1 MNAAHTRIGDGIEPR
16 AAVQGST
23 GCRFAAP
30 IPARGR
36 SRHPDSRDTRTSLC
50 IAGIGIGLRAE
61 HYREVVAT
69 RPLVGWFEVHSEN
82 YFGEGGAPHYY
93 LEQVR
98 RDYPLSL
105 HGVGLS
111 LGSADA
117 LNRTHLEKLKALIQ
131 RYEPGLVSDHL
142 SWSSVDGKYLNDLLP
157 LPYLEETL
165 RHVTERVIQA
175 QEFLGREILIENPS
189 SYLQYRHSDMDE
201 AEFLAELSVRSG
213 CGILLDVNNIY
224 VSASNHGF
232 DAQAYLRA
240 IPPARV
246 REIHLAGHTVNRYPE
261 GEILIDTHNARV
273 CDAVWTLYGEALRHV
288 GPVPVLIEWDT
299 DLPALSVLLDEAR
312 KAEAI
317 QEKTLA
323 LVA

>member
-1 MNAAHTRIGDGIEPR
+1 MSRAQEPR
-16 AAVQGST
+16 AERGDATVANVAGHRQRVAWSGVAPSEVSPQRQAT
-23 GCRFAAP
+23 P
-30 IPARGR
+30 IPAR
-36 SRHPDSRDTRTSLC
+36 
-50 IAGIGIGLRAE
+50 AGIGLRAE
-61 HYREVVAT
+61 HYREVVTT
-69 RPLVGWFEVHSEN
+69 RPAVAWFEVHSEN

-111 LGSADA
+111 LGSADE
-117 LNRTHLEKLKALIQ
+117 LNRTHLGKLKALI
-131 RYEPGLVSDHL
+131 RHYEPGLVSDHL
-142 SWSSVDGKYLNDLLP
+142 SWSSVDGNYLNDLLP
-157 LPYLEETL
+157 LPYTEETL
-165 RHVTERVIQA
+165 RHVTERVAQA

-189 SYLQYRHSDMDE
+189 SYLQYRHSEISE
-201 AEFLAELSVRSG
+201 AEFLAELSTRSG

-232 DAQAYLRA
+232 NSQTYLHTL
-240 IPPARV
+240 PPARV

-261 GEILIDTHNARV
+261 GEILIDTHSARV
-273 CDAVWTLYGEALRHV
+273 CEAVWELYRDALAHV
-288 GPVPVLIEWDT
+288 GPVPTLIEWDT

>member
-1 MNAAHTRIGDGIEPR
+1 MDAAHTRI
-16 AAVQGST
+16 
-23 GCRFAAP
+23 AAP
-30 IPARGR
+30 IPAR
-36 SRHPDSRDTRTSLC
+36 
-50 IAGIGIGLRAE
+50 AGIGLRAE

-69 RPLVGWFEVHSEN
+69 RPAVGWFEVHSEN
-82 YFGEGGAPHYY
+82 YFGDGGAPHHY

-111 LGSADA
+111 LGSADE

-142 SWSSVDGKYLNDLLP
+142 SWSSVDGRYLNDLLP
-157 LPYLEETL
+157 LPYTGESL
-165 RHVTERVIQA
+165 RHVAAHVSAA
-175 QEFLGREILIENPS
+175 QDFLGREILIENPS
-189 SYLQYRHSDMDE
+189 SYLQYRHSDMGE
-201 AEFLAELSVRSG
+201 AEFLAELSARSG

-240 IPPARV
+240 IPPTRV

-261 GEILIDTHNARV
+261 GRNPD
-273 CDAVWTLYGEALRHV
+273 
-288 GPVPVLIEWDT
+288 
-299 DLPALSVLLDEAR
+299 
-312 KAEAI
+312 
-317 QEKTLA
+317 
-323 LVA
+323 

>member
-1 MNAAHTRIGDGIEPR
+1 MDVAHKRP
-16 AAVQGST
+16 
-23 GCRFAAP
+23 AAP
-30 IPARGR
+30 IPAR
-36 SRHPDSRDTRTSLC
+36 
-50 IAGIGIGLRAE
+50 AGIGLRAK

-69 RPLVGWFEVHSEN
+69 RPPVGWFEVHSEN
-82 YFGEGGAPHYY
+82 YFGAGGPPHYY

-98 RDYPLSL
+98 RNYPLSL

-111 LGSADA
+111 LGSADE

-142 SWSSVDGKYLNDLLP
+142 SWSSVDGRYLNDLLP
-157 LPYLEETL
+157 LPYTEESL
-165 RHVTERVIQA
+165 RHVAARVSAA
-175 QEFLGREILIENPS
+175 QDFLGREILIENPS
-189 SYLQYRHSDMDE
+189 SYLQYRHSDMGE

-213 CGILLDVNNIY
+213 CGILLDVNNIH

-246 REIHLAGHTVNRYPE
+246 REIHLAGHTVNQYPE
-261 GEILIDTHNARV
+261 GEILIDTHNACV
-273 CDAVWTLYGEALRHV
+273 CDAVWALYRDALTHV
-288 GPVPVLIEWDT
+288 GPVPTLIEWDT